1 MQSIMSKENIKQ
13 GEYIDPNR
21 LEEIVERWSTEHTEN
36 IEAVKSKLNEYDQ
49 LLDEQKARKD
59 RSNLEKEIYKNFQV
73 RNKQN

>member
-49 LLDEQKARKD
+49 LLDE
-59 RSNLEKEIYKNFQV
+59 
-73 RNKQN
+73 